1 METSTRSGHKLLQK
15 FSTFRKRE
23 HRHPRSLDDL
33 TSGRDI
39 SDDEQHSRLR
49 NVTSKE
55 SLTDPAL
62 FPIPPTYTPMPIPDR
77 VSSAKRGETERA
89 DSANGSINREHSS
102 GRSKTVTLRGDCDDV
117 SLSFSEFDDGLLQ
130 PRSSV
135 SRVKDDAPVRERSRP
150 SSLPVSRSKTSMNNG
165 TSPHNHTNR
174 PSLASVLSGAPPVPA
189 TLPEEALVQLQT
201 PSPDKSGIVNTELE
215 VVDDETSWDLIKPST
230 EAEERNLELYSLEKR
245 AEQLYSQAHL
255 RIILQDPKLLSKF
268 SNILRKCRPWRVNL
282 LTYYLAASKA
292 KKALDYA
299 NSLAEVLSSLPH
311 DRGLHPS
318 GVATN
323 AQLEAAAQEAFDA
336 LLKDDLHYY
345 ITHTWIKAVSTI
357 VQRRITGTLPV
368 RFLETSNG
376 LAEVFCITDPTRKDN
391 PIILASEAFTRHSGC
406 SLEYVLG
413 RNCRFMQG
421 PGTTV
426 DSCRRFA
433 ISCQENRDHTEI
445 FVNYRRDG
453 SPFLSLVMNAPLMDR
468 YVLTSLQDLHQLHS
482 ANSVPARAKSATS
495 SAPKSTSP
503 AC

>member
-1 METSTRSGHKLLQK
+1 METSTRSGHRLLQK
-15 FSTFRKRE
+15 FNTFRKRE
-23 HRHPRSLDDL
+23 HHQPRSLDEL
-33 TSGRDI
+33 VSGRDT
-39 SDDEQHSRLR
+39 SDDEQQRRLR
-49 NVTSKE
+49 HIKSKD
-55 SLTDPAL
+55 SLPDPAS

-77 VSSAKRGETERA
+77 VSSAKRAELERA
-89 DSANGSINREHSS
+89 DSAKGSSSHERSPGSIR
-102 GRSKTVTLRGDCDDV
+102 RATLRGERDDV
-117 SLSFSEFDDGLLQ
+117 SLNFSEFDDGLLQ
-130 PRSSV
+130 PRSSATHLPN
-135 SRVKDDAPVRERSRP
+135 SGTPVRGRSRP
-150 SSLPVSRSKTSMNNG
+150 
-165 TSPHNHTNR
+165 TSPPDSQHKAAIRHRESLDHHASR
-174 PSLASVLSGAPPVPA
+174 PSVGSVLSGHHAAPV
-189 TLPEEALVQLQT
+189 TLGAEALLQLQT
-201 PSPDKSGIVNTELE
+201 PSPDKSGILNTELE
-215 VVDDETSWDLIKPST
+215 VVDDETNWDLIKPST
-230 EAEERNLELYSLEKR
+230 EAEERNAELYSLERR

-255 RIILQDPKLLSKF
+255 QIILQDPKLLSKF
-268 SNILRKCRPWRVNL
+268 SSILRKCRPWRVNL

-311 DRGLHPS
+311 DRDLHPS

-345 ITHTWIKAVSTI
+345 ITHTWIKTVSTI

-368 RFLETSNG
+368 RLLETSNG

-433 ISCQENRDHTEI
+433 ISCQENKDHTEI

-468 YVLTSLQDLHQLHS
+468 
-482 ANSVPARAKSATS
+482 
-495 SAPKSTSP
+495 
-503 AC
+503 